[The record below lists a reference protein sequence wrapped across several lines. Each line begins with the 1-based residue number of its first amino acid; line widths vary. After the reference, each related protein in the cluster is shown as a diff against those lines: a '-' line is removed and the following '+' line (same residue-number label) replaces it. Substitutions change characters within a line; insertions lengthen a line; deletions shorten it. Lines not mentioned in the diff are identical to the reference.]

1 MCSWNSN
8 SSAMSRHPRRLHFS
22 AAGLLVLGCAIGRE
36 TSEGSEAATA
46 MTTSGSTGPV
56 TGSASNSTTTLTS
69 GITTTEDSTG
79 TGDATAAASEASTT
93 GLVTTSDVSTTGD
106 DMTTEMTT
114 GTTEPAV
121 LCGDAMVSGDEE
133 CDDGNKIN
141 DDDCSNSCQSPRLVF
156 VTSTVYKGDL
166 APQLADKTG
175 LDLADAHCQ
184 QQAELGG
191 KVGPFRAWLSDS
203 TGSPASR
210 FDTTFGG
217 AYKLVTGDVV
227 AANGWDDL
235 TDGTLAH
242 AIDRDQ
248 NGTAFPGDAVRTNT
262 QPNGTAFLP
271 GESCNDWTSASS
283 RLKSFVG
290 FTSAVDDKWTANE
303 PNLCSVVDRLY
314 CFEDVP

>member
-1 MCSWNSN
+1 MCSRISMTA
-8 SSAMSRHPRRLHFS
+8 AMRRHPRRLHLS
-22 AAGLLVLGCAIGRE
+22 AAGLLVLGCAVGRE
-36 TSEGSEAATA
+36 PSEGSETATA
-46 MTTSGSTGPV
+46 MTTSDSTGPA
-56 TGSASNSTTTLTS
+56 TGSATSSNPTTADSLTS
-69 GITTTEDSTG
+69 GLTTGEDSTG
-79 TGDATAAASEASTT
+79 TASEASTT
-93 GLVTTSDVSTTGD
+93 GLVTTSDASTTGD
-106 DMTTEMTT
+106 VMTTEMAT
-114 GTTEPAV
+114 GTTGPAV
-121 LCGDAMVSGDEE
+121 LCGDARVSGDEE

-191 KVGPFRAWLSDS
+191 KVGHFRAWLSDS
-203 TGSPASR
+203 TGSPATR

-227 AANGWDDL
+227 AATGWVDL

-248 NGTAFPGDAVRTNT
+248 NGTSFPGDAVRTNT

-271 GESCNDWTSASS
+271 GESCNDWTSTST